1 REIGGVN
8 AEAEQ
13 LKTRYPAIAAFAGAG
28 AATAAAS
35 VEDDLG
41 DFSLDDLSL
50 DEPVA
55 EAPAATVG
63 DDLDDAFELSLDE
76 LEADLESDL
85 QHAKTD
91 EAPLSLDNDLD
102 FGLIDEPAAAAAD
115 DDLAFDLALGDDK
128 VELSQSADDLS
139 EFSLDLGEPAAV
151 ASDEGDDF
159 LLSLDDDAPLSQ
171 SEDDLSGLSLD
182 VPEEAPAADLDLPAD
197 FDLSLEDEAPAQPAA
212 EADSFAAQLDEV
224 TAELD

>member
-1 REIGGVN
+1 VN

-63 DDLDDAFELSLDE
+63 DDLDDAFDLSLDE

-115 DDLAFDLALGDDK
+115 DDWVMTRWSCLSRPMISLNSVSTWASRLQWPATK
-128 VELSQSADDLS
+128 VMISC
-139 EFSLDLGEPAAV
+139 
-151 ASDEGDDF
+151 
-159 LLSLDDDAPLSQ
+159 
-171 SEDDLSGLSLD
+171 
-182 VPEEAPAADLDLPAD
+182 
-197 FDLSLEDEAPAQPAA
+197 
-212 EADSFAAQLDEV
+212 
-224 TAELD
+224 